1 MKREDTYTIYRSEAR
16 GEAVR
21 DARNTSEGKKSF
33 IRMKQKFLPKET
45 AVSSEGNF
53 AHLSGSYRP
62 ACKLFALIAA
72 LLLLGANWNGVWGQ
86 QDPGNPSK
94 ETVMQILRGI
104 DGAKGL
110 VELIENNTINYDSYS
125 DEKDAYEESS
135 RTWVIDRVWS
145 LDERD
150 GSFWPDN
157 VNTGVEV
164 QSNISIQNQNLQI
177 EGNARKIIY
186 AKPEEMKELAI
197 QAGDGADNLDGFLHW
212 YVTTDLESGN
222 KTRENLDWSGQDNSI
237 GKALKFVNGLAWL
250 RGSDQGRSYKLCL
263 RYHYPSRWQREYWEA
278 DLQWT
283 GWQVGDETS
292 PSAVS
297 KVHYTVPST
306 AKEGDVIYV
315 VCEASARNNATGS
328 GNTVVAPKISLKSVF
343 EIHVLGSNDDRFGGT
358 AKNPFT
364 QSGSDGTRNLSSD
377 AIAHPENYFLEHFE
391 IHTPVRTGTNYRLSE
406 PLGNYYVPNQKEY
419 CWVQWR
425 MFDSEGKPVEGTY
438 NDQKTSVVTEQDK
451 NILKYTFPYDNADK
465 QYIYYITASVGY
477 SSKNNWTG
485 NVPEPDTWYPVSF
498 MKVYLEPFTRP
509 LTAQQLKDYEVAKN
523 EDYQFRYDSYLK
535 ANGYEEVYAIPFE
548 NEIER
553 ISSGSVNKDNN
564 TRTKIIENMRSS
576 YAFVD
581 LGVVGEDDGFQYRRN
596 DRLSAGRGEFGL
608 YRTLNYPDISKGS
621 FAINDE
627 KIGVY
632 NDWFASHGYDVE
644 VVDRT
649 WEKTEGQQSGYFMY
663 LDATDEPGIIT
674 KINITNLCPHTTLLV
689 SAWICDLAES
699 TSVEHADV
707 DFTLKRIIGEGD
719 NETEETLVKFYS
731 GIVTNQPTHTEIKN
745 INNPRAEWQQ
755 VAFQFTFDEGTYD
768 DRYVLEIANNTPRS
782 VGADYAIDDIM
793 VYKSTPNISVQR
805 ENACESSTLRVS
817 SDYET
822 LRRNM
827 SWDLNPDVLADANLT
842 NVNARKFRYGLM
854 GPDPSIWADG
864 SVDENNELSR
874 YLGNVYFGFVE
885 DPTVTGSNPNDWVT
899 VNKRAMEHT
908 GVDKDKYALYKSIRV
923 AVPTNGINSSTSG
936 QNDYVTTDPQE
947 ALRREYILN
956 VRAMN
961 DFVADV
967 KNTAYNYWNNKT
979 EASGVANEL
988 EEALN
993 TLWFNGD
1000 ANADAIVAN
1009 NNGELDLYES
1019 SVIKLFNFLGIPR
1032 VRCPW
1037 RSTNG
1042 AILYLNAIEVGNTDL
1057 RFAGEKTYDDAGNTT
1072 TAKGIYWVVLFSA
1085 TDVFNAE
1092 QNPEAPVVIVSD
1104 DCTLKSEFYVVPS
1117 ITITVDTETQT
1128 GGVTCIG
1135 SIHTLNADL
1144 MVADVDDLGNIV
1156 SAEMKPFEEK
1166 YTNASYTFDWFL
1178 GSEAEYNQRIVNG
1191 RDLQAIIK
1199 DLRDELNSTTSFDVD
1214 DVENSD
1220 LAEEEKDL
1228 LIALLG
1234 DENSEPLLVT
1244 GKNISF
1250 RWTEKVVAIP
1260 YVPTIKD
1267 DELIKLFCTHIEEL
1281 TLEAESNVPELSFG
1295 FSGVDY
1301 PDDKTSEDIKLFNAP
1316 LRLGLRHLKN
1326 GIQLQNIPIREDID
1340 FGVGGSGHSL
1350 RKLPTTG
1357 RTSLLLRN
1365 SPSVY
1370 TEVATLDN
1378 LYVDMDD
1385 TNNTTNPNTL
1395 SFTFKNP
1402 SEDLELADLFKE
1414 GEIYSLYVPF
1424 GEYDENGDF
1433 IPNSCEGYAV
1443 LEIKVVPE
1451 YLTWSGKGSTWYND
1465 EGAWTMSTS
1474 EELYEKVTNTVSTP
1488 SFSPLYFTKITV
1500 PGFDED
1506 ATTTQNELSLKDESS
1521 YEKQTLNFVK
1531 DVSGATTNIQ
1541 YDMAVGSDDG
1551 SDIRPYYGNWVE
1563 QIYFKPE
1570 ASIYRQD
1577 YLDYE
1582 KAWVDFEMEAG
1593 KPYWMSAPL
1602 QNVYA
1607 GDMYAPS
1614 DNGRQETA
1622 AFTDI
1627 TYKGKHEKATTN
1639 SRWSPAFYQK
1649 AWDKAIA
1656 YVTKEGQDAHDAAN
1670 ATDVA
1675 AVKSNWSIEYNDVWV
1690 PYSEGKGFYARVE
1703 NLPDANTSCSALVR
1717 LPKADTKYSYEA
1729 STRAANNLSDGENI
1743 NRTNAYSLM
1752 DKADN
1757 GTTGTDITL
1766 DLSSDADADGDG
1778 EHFLIG
1784 NPYMGYLKMTG
1795 YGGFLTV
1802 NSAVLANKFWTL
1814 DRTTGSIVVGT
1825 PDVTD
1830 WDNAYGAHII
1840 TDASGG
1846 YYVAPMTAFFVELKN
1861 NLTEDASKEITFST
1875 SMIAQKPTTTDNVYT
1890 KSYSATNPTLTIT
1903 AERGETKSVA
1913 KLVTSDKAD
1922 NGYEASEDAVVLLD
1936 SELDAPMV
1944 YTVAGDVAAQFNT
1957 MQSIKNVPLG
1967 VYADKGEEVEL
1978 TIRGISQFAEK
1989 LYLYDAVTKQ
1999 STPLDD
2005 DSYTFRVTGP
2015 SHGRFTLTSQ
2025 NRISAESDICVYSPI
2040 PGQLLVMSSP
2050 EEPLQRVQVYD
2061 MSGRMV
2067 TSRDNIGNTTSQLTV
2082 PSGIYVVYAENE
2094 TGNVR
2099 VKVRVR

>member
-1 MKREDTYTIYRSEAR
+1 MRNNTYIHIRREENSL
-16 GEAVR
+16 
-21 DARNTSEGKKSF
+21 GKE
-33 IRMKQKFLPKET
+33 QKFLCDGIGI
-45 AVSSEGNF
+45 SLRGNWNF
-53 AHLSGSYRP
+53 LAREFMRY
-62 ACKLFALIAA
+62 AA
-72 LLLLGANWNGVWGQ
+72 GLRTLGIVLVLMGLGANWNGAWGQ
-86 QDPGNPSK
+86 QDPGNPSE

-110 VELIENNTINYDSYS
+110 VELIENNTISYDSYS
-125 DEKDAYEESS
+125 DEKDAYEGSS
-135 RTWVIDRVWS
+135 GTWVIDRVWS

-186 AKPEEMKELAI
+186 AKPNEVKELAI

-250 RGSDQGRSYKLCL
+250 RGSSQGRSYKLCL
-263 RYHYPSRWQREYWEA
+263 RYHYPNYWQSEYWEA

-283 GWQVGDETS
+283 GWQVDDETS

-297 KVHYTVPST
+297 KVHYTIPST

-364 QSGSDGTRNLSSD
+364 QSGETRNLSSD

-406 PLGNYYVPNQKEY
+406 PLGNYYVPNQKEH

-438 NDQKTSVVTEQDK
+438 NNTQTSVVTEQDK
-451 NILKYTFPYDNADK
+451 NILKYTFPYDDADK

-477 SSKNNWTG
+477 SSAIDDK
-485 NVPEPDTWYPVSF
+485 VPEPDIWYPVSF

-553 ISSGSVNKDNN
+553 IPSGSVNKDNN
-564 TRTKIIENMRSS
+564 TRTEIIENMRSS

-581 LGVVGEDDGFQYRRN
+581 LGGGKDNGFQYRRN

-608 YRTLNYPDISKGS
+608 YRTLNYPDISKGT
-621 FAINDE
+621 FAINDV

-707 DFTLKRIIGEGD
+707 DFTLKRINGEGD

-731 GIVTNQPTHTEIKN
+731 GIVTNQPTHKEIADMN
-745 INNPRAEWQQ
+745 TPRAEWQQ

-768 DRYVLEIANNTPRS
+768 DRYVLEISNNAPRS

-827 SWDLNPDVLADANLT
+827 GWDLNPDVLANADLT
-842 NVNARKFRYGLM
+842 KVNARKFRYGLM
-854 GPDPSIWADG
+854 GPDPTLWADG
-864 SVDENNELSR
+864 SVDENNELSKN
-874 YLGNVYFGFVE
+874 LGNVYFGFVE
-885 DPTVTGSNPNDWVT
+885 DPTVTGSNPDDWVT

-908 GVDKDKYALYKSIRV
+908 HVDKDKYALYKSIRV
-923 AVPTNGINSSTSG
+923 AVPTNGISSSESG

-947 ALRREYILN
+947 ALRREYKLN

-967 KNTAYNYWNNKT
+967 NNTTYNYWSDNT
-979 EASGVANEL
+979 EASEVAKEL
-988 EEALN
+988 EEALK
-993 TLWFNGD
+993 TLWINED

-1009 NNGELDLYES
+1009 DNGELDLYEE

-1092 QNPEAPVVIVSD
+1092 QNPDAPIVTVND

-1117 ITITVDTETQT
+1117 ITITVDTKTQT
-1128 GGVTCIG
+1128 GGITCIG

-1144 MVADVDDLGNIV
+1144 MVADVDDLGNIL
-1156 SAEMKPFEEK
+1156 SADMIPFEEK

-1178 GSEAEYNQRIVNG
+1178 GSEAEYNQRTVSG

-1199 DLRDELNSTTSFDVD
+1199 DLRDELNLTTSFDVD
-1214 DVENSD
+1214 DVENSR
-1220 LAEEEKDL
+1220 LEKAEKDL

-1260 YVPTIKD
+1260 YVPTIED
-1267 DELIKLFCTHIEEL
+1267 DKLIKLFCTHIEEL

-1295 FSGVDY
+1295 FSNVDY
-1301 PDDKTSEDIKLFNAP
+1301 PDDDTKPEDIKLYNAP
-1316 LRLGLRHLKN
+1316 LRLGLRHIKANSSLS
-1326 GIQLQNIPIREDID
+1326 NIPIRDNIV
-1340 FGVGGSGHSL
+1340 FGVDGDNHSL
-1350 RKLPTTG
+1350 RELPATG

-1370 TEVATLDN
+1370 TEVATLN
-1378 LYVDMDD
+1378 KLYVDMDPN
-1385 TNNTTNPNTL
+1385 NNTTSPNVL
-1395 SFTFKNP
+1395 SFTFKEP
-1402 SEDLELADLFKE
+1402 DGDLKLADLFKE
-1414 GEIYSLYVPF
+1414 GETYSLYVPF

-1433 IPNSCEGYAV
+1433 IQNSCEGYAV

-1451 YLTWSGKGSTWYND
+1451 YLTWSGNGCTWYND

-1474 EELYEKVTNTVSTP
+1474 EELYEKVTNAVSTP
-1488 SFSPLYFTKITV
+1488 SFAPLYFTKITV

-1506 ATTTQNELSLKDESS
+1506 AATVQNGLSLADESA
-1521 YEKQTLNFVK
+1521 YEKKTLNFQAMN
-1531 DVSGATTNIQ
+1531 VSEMTSNIE

-1551 SDIRPYYGNWVE
+1551 TDIRPYYGNWVD
-1563 QIYFKPE
+1563 QIYFKPN
-1570 ASIYRQD
+1570 ATLLNQHL
-1577 YLDYE
+1577 LDYQ
-1582 KAWVDFEMEAG
+1582 KAWVEFEMANME
-1593 KPYWMSAPL
+1593 KRWMASPL

-1607 GDMYAPS
+1607 GDIYAPTGETYK
-1614 DNGRQETA
+1614 GRQETP

-1627 TYKGKHEKATTN
+1627 TYTKSMN
-1639 SRWSPAFYQK
+1639 SRWAPAFYQK
-1649 AWDKAIA
+1649 AW
-1656 YVTKEGQDAHDAAN
+1656 N
-1670 ATDVA
+1670 S
-1675 AVKSNWSIEYNDVWV
+1675 AVKYSKVEGTPTDDDIVNVALVNNNWSIEYNDVTV
-1690 PYSEGKGFYARVE
+1690 QYPIGKGFYLSVE
-1703 NLPDANTSCSALVR
+1703 DIPGEAEDRKALVR
-1717 LPKADTKYSYEA
+1717 LPKADVSYEYEKPLTKA
-1729 STRAANNLSDGENI
+1729 LNATTRTEKAGRLAELENGAYVLKLETEDGVYNNGQ
-1743 NRTNAYSLM
+1743 YY
-1752 DKADN
+1752 
-1757 GTTGTDITL
+1757 
-1766 DLSSDADADGDG
+1766 
-1778 EHFLIG
+1778 LIG
-1784 NPYMGYLKMTG
+1784 NPAMAYLRMNG
-1795 YGGFLTV
+1795 ENGFLKKNDITKYWTYQEGKFSATV
-1802 NSAVLANKFWTL
+1802 DNMTDEGAFEGEQSNGYIAPMQAFFIEWPEEKTDKTVSF
-1814 DRTTGSIVVGT
+1814 T
-1825 PDVTD
+1825 PDMFVPKPEDSGTESISY
-1830 WDNAYGAHII
+1830 NAF
-1840 TDASGG
+1840 T
-1846 YYVAPMTAFFVELKN
+1846 
-1861 NLTEDASKEITFST
+1861 
-1875 SMIAQKPTTTDNVYT
+1875 
-1890 KSYSATNPTLTIT
+1890 PTLTLT
-1903 AERGETKSVA
+1903 AERGDQRSVA
-1913 KLVTSDKAD
+1913 KLATREDAHD
-1922 NGYEASEDAVVLLD
+1922 GYEESEDAIALID
-1936 SELDAPMV
+1936 SELDVPVV
-1944 YTVAGDVAAQFNT
+1944 YTVAGTAAAQVNALQT
-1957 MQSIKNVPLG
+1957 IRDVGLG
-1967 VYADKGEEVEL
+1967 VYNEAGGEVTVAIE
-1978 TIRGISQFAEK
+1978 GMSQLMEP
-1989 LYLYDAVTKQ
+1989 LYLYDAKTRKSVELVGDRYELTV
-1999 STPLDD
+1999 D
-2005 DSYTFRVTGP
+2005 GE
-2015 SHGRFTLTSQ
+2015 SHGRYFLRSGLSTDNDRIHTGDDISIYSLRPGEIVVTTVGTPLRSVRVYGIDGDLVTQQTLANQTAYRL
-2025 NRISAESDICVYSPI
+2025 N
-2040 PGQLLVMSSP
+2040 
-2050 EEPLQRVQVYD
+2050 
-2061 MSGRMV
+2061 
-2067 TSRDNIGNTTSQLTV
+2067 V
-2082 PSGIYVVYAENE
+2082 PRGAIYVVYAEDMD
-2094 TGNVR
+2094 GIIRNV
-2099 VKVRVR
+2099 KLRVR